1 MAKQVRLADGSVETL
16 PSQPLSFHVPPYS
29 YHADRP
35 LLVTVADV
43 GASLTT
49 QVSGRWHLLQLI
61 RSSCFSH
68 GLLKPSCSV
77 A

>member
-43 GASLTT
+43 WGITHHTGFRSLAL
-49 QVSGRWHLLQLI
+49 VAVDSKFMLQPWLVEA
-61 RSSCFSH
+61 FM
-68 GLLKPSCSV
+68 
-77 A
+77 